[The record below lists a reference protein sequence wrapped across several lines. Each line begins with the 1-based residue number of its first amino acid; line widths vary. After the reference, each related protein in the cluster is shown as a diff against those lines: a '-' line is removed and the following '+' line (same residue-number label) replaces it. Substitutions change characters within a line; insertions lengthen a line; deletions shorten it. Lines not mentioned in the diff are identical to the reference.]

1 VNASLTA
8 AATFSMTDT
17 ATTPNA
23 QTTLTITTP
32 GTTNFIAVTIPI
44 PTIGSPGVSGGTS
57 RVFYVATTPFASPG
71 SACTPT
77 CRYLEWENVSGIA
90 KTWCNTTNSVPGTGT
105 AIGAGNNNTVLMR
118 AACGTAVGQILE
130 LVGTDTNWFIPSR
143 DELNELF
150 RNRTSVG
157 WPTGTAGEYFSSSQ
171 VDASPTVA
179 PPGPAAAWAG
189 GTAGTSQAFTNRA
202 WRQWFDSGQMSWDRD
217 KTDFPAGV
225 IRIRAYS

>member
-1 VNASLTA
+1 
-8 AATFSMTDT
+8 
-17 ATTPNA
+17 
-23 QTTLTITTP
+23 
-32 GTTNFIAVTIPI
+32 
-44 PTIGSPGVSGGTS
+44 
-57 RVFYVATTPFASPG
+57 
-71 SACTPT
+71 
-77 CRYLEWENVSGIA
+77 LEWENVSGVA

-105 AIGAGNNNTVLMR
+105 AIGTGNNNTVLMR

-150 RNRTSVG
+150 RNRASVG

-189 GTAGTSQAFTNRA
+189 GTDGTSQAYTNRA
-202 WRQWFDSGQMSWDRD
+202 WRQWFDGGAMSWDRD
-217 KTDFPAGV
+217 KIDFPAGV